1 MNELLNIQN
10 VSIVGVLM
18 VAIVWLVK
26 TNAKNIEKQDK
37 ANDDK
42 ISYIKES
49 FEFEKQRHNKEEQ
62 ELKGEIKFLH
72 KNYLERMDKFDN
84 SLNENTKVLKEVS
97 ENVKDI
103 KEVKKDVEDI
113 KEQLKFNGGK

>member
-1 MNELLNIQN
+1 MTELLNIQN
-10 VSIVGVLM
+10 VSVIGVLI

-26 TNAKNIEKQDK
+26 NNAKTIEKQEK

-42 ISYIKES
+42 INYIMDN
-49 FEFEKQRHNKEEQ
+49 FEKEKQRHDKEEI
-62 ELKGEIKFLH
+62 ELKEEVKFLH
-72 KNYLERMDKFDN
+72 KNYLERMDKFDI

-113 KEQLKFNGGK
+113 KEQLKLNGGK